1 MTRGGALQLTMP
13 CFHWQIWWILDS
25 GRFRRHYHIIMFWNY
40 FEPWKCAFLHVN
52 LHPVFPEQNI
62 VLSLRLLNLYQIV
75 SHFTSFQPGNFQGI
89 VSPLTINST
98 VMSHLAPSASKH
110 RILRVLLYVKHGMA
124 LRIVK
129 TVVPTCFHEYTSQFR
144 HTTALCTS
152 VIFTALVLESEDPLG
167 GIYNLEIYKFFF
179 QLLSGISVLE
189 K

>member
-1 MTRGGALQLTMP
+1 MDGWYDMVGQVGSSLFFDRPSLSLAQVVHKDDSWRWTPANNALLPLTELV
-13 CFHWQIWWILDS
+13 ILNS
-25 GRFRRHYHIIMFWNY
+25 GRFRRHYHIIMFGNY

-110 RILRVLLYVKHGMA
+110 RILRVLLYVKHDMA
-124 LRIVK
+124 L
-129 TVVPTCFHEYTSQFR
+129 
-144 HTTALCTS
+144 
-152 VIFTALVLESEDPLG
+152 
-167 GIYNLEIYKFFF
+167 
-179 QLLSGISVLE
+179 
-189 K
+189 

>member
-1 MTRGGALQLTMP
+1 MGCPRIPDHRLELAHPAGDNPRWDLPCSLIDPPCHWHKWCTKMTRGGELQLTMP

-25 GRFRRHYHIIMFWNY
+25 GRFRRHYHIIMFGNY

-62 VLSLRLLNLYQIV
+62 VFLLRLLNLYQIL

-110 RILRVLLYVKHGMA
+110 RILRVLLYVKHDMA
-124 LRIVK
+124 L
-129 TVVPTCFHEYTSQFR
+129 
-144 HTTALCTS
+144 
-152 VIFTALVLESEDPLG
+152 
-167 GIYNLEIYKFFF
+167 
-179 QLLSGISVLE
+179 
-189 K
+189 